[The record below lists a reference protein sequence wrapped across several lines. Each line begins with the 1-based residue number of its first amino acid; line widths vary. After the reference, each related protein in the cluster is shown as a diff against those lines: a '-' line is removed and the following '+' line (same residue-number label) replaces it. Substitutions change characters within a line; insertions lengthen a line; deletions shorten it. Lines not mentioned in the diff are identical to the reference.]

1 MLVKRFC
8 RIATLATAMFVATSS
23 LAAELKIG
31 AAGNIGG
38 TVVFVAQDKGFFAK
52 HGIDAKLEIRQ
63 TGGALSKGLKAG
75 EMDYSIAAFTNLPAA
90 LERGLKVRAVV
101 GYTGASYTKPTSD
114 QFVGLAVN
122 GNSGIKSFKDLKGKK
137 VGVTFGTTGDLYL
150 RRSLRNNGMKASD
163 IRRINT
169 RPGSIV
175 SVLDTGGVDAIVTW
189 EPNLTRAL
197 DKVKGAKLIVRGGDQ
212 VCFCAM
218 MHAIPEKVYGDKK
231 TTQALVDAMAEAAAY
246 VRDPKNFDEIT
257 LIASRYAPGM
267 DHNLAKR
274 VFKFVAFDPRIGGQ
288 TYKAWNDSV
297 AELIAQKKMKKPFD
311 PKQYFDAS
319 FIEDTMKRHP
329 EWFAD
334 LK

>member
-1 MLVKRFC
+1 MMLTGLN
-8 RIATLATAMFVATSS
+8 RIFITVVVSFLATAAV
-23 LAAELKIG
+23 AAELKIV

-38 TVVFVAQDKGFFAK
+38 TVVFVAQDKGIFVK

-75 EMDYSIAAFTNLPAA
+75 EMDFSIAAFTNLPAA

-101 GYTGASYTKPTSD
+101 GYTGAAFTKPTSD
-114 QFVGLAVN
+114 QFVGVAVN
-122 GNSGIKSFKDLKGKK
+122 ANSGIKSIQDLKGKK

-150 RRSLRNNGMKASD
+150 RRLLRNNGMKAGD
-163 IRRINT
+163 IKRINT

-197 DKVKGAKLIVRGGDQ
+197 DKVKGAKLVVRGGDQ

-218 MHAIPEKVYGDKK
+218 MHAMPEQVYGDKK
-231 TTQALVDAMAEAAAY
+231 VTQALVDAMAEAAAY
-246 VRDPKNFDEIT
+246 VRNPKNFDEVT

-267 DHNLAKR
+267 DHDLAKR
-274 VFKFVAFDPRIGGQ
+274 VFKYVAFDPRIGGQ
-288 TYKAWNDSV
+288 TYKAWNDTV

-311 PKQYFDAS
+311 PKNYFDAS

-329 EWFAD
+329 DWFAD

>member
-1 MLVKRFC
+1 MKLM
-8 RIATLATAMFVATSS
+8 IARMFAVAAAMILAVTASF
-23 LAAELKIG
+23 AAELKIG

-38 TVVFVAQDKGFFAK
+38 TVVFVAQDKGIFAK

-63 TGGALSKGLKAG
+63 TGGALSKGLRAG

-90 LERGLKVRAVV
+90 LERGMKVRAVV
-101 GYTGASYTKPTSD
+101 GYAGASYTKPTSD
-114 QFVGLAVN
+114 QFVGIVAN
-122 GNSGIKSFKDLKGKK
+122 ANAGINSVKDLVGKK

-150 RRSLRNNGMKASD
+150 RRSLGNNGIKASN

-189 EPNLTRAL
+189 EPNLSRSL
-197 DKVKGAKLIVRGGDQ
+197 DKVKDAKLIVRGGDQ

-218 MHAIPEKVYGDKK
+218 MHAKPETVYGDKK
-231 TTQALVDAMAEAAAY
+231 TTQALVDAMAESAAY
-246 VRDPKNFDEIT
+246 VRDPKNFEEVT

-267 DHNLAKR
+267 DHDLAKR
-274 VFKFVAFDPRIGGQ
+274 VLKHVEFDPRIGGK
-288 TYKAWNDSV
+288 TFEAWNGTVD
-297 AELIAQKKMKKPFD
+297 ELIQQKKMKKPF
-311 PKQYFDAS
+311 PPENYFDAS
-319 FIEDTMKRHP
+319 FIENTMKRHP

>member
-1 MLVKRFC
+1 MKQIGLKL
-8 RIATLATAMFVATSS
+8 LATALTVFFMASTSM
-23 LAAELKIG
+23 AAELKIG

-75 EMDYSIAAFTNLPAA
+75 EMDYAPAAFTNLPAA
-90 LERGLKVRAVV
+90 LERGLKVNAVV
-101 GYTGASYTKPTSD
+101 GYVGASYTKPTSD
-114 QFVGLAVN
+114 QFVGLAASA
-122 GNSGIKSFKDLKGKK
+122 GSGINSVQDLKGKK
-137 VGVTFGTTGDLYL
+137 VGVTFGSTGDLYL
-150 RRSLRNNGMKASD
+150 RRLLRNNGIKSSE
-163 IRRINT
+163 IKRINT
-169 RPGSIV
+169 RPPSLV
-175 SVLDTGGVDAIVTW
+175 SVLDTGGVDAIIAW

-197 DKVKGAKLIVRGGDQ
+197 DKVKGAKLVSRGGDQ

-218 MHAIPEKVYGDKK
+218 LHAIPDKVYKDKK
-231 TTQALVDAMAEAAAY
+231 TTQALVDAISEAAAF
-246 VRDPKNFDEIT
+246 VRDPKNFEEVT

-267 DHNLAKR
+267 DHALAKR
-274 VFKFVAFDPRIGGQ
+274 VLKHVNFDPRIGGQ

-311 PKQYFDAS
+311 PKNYFDSS
-319 FIEDTMKRHP
+319 FIESTMKRHP